1 MGWDEFNGKRC
12 RQIDVDMIYCDF
24 LTGFLGSGK
33 TTVLNRLLKSSSLG
47 RFAVVVNEFGE
58 VGLDQW
64 VFSQISDNVYLLDS
78 GCLCCTITHS
88 LRETLMEI
96 HHVTRQ
102 HGRDDLKKVV
112 IESSGLADPLPT
124 LHALLGDAVLKP
136 YFQLGS
142 VVTTVDAMHAQQQL
156 TLYPESLRQVLA
168 ADHLWITKTDLV
180 DTLAVDELEHRLRGL
195 NPSAQVMDSQDEVG
209 IAAIFNQTQN
219 ASFQFL
225 KAWRLTPGAVPR
237 PTALELTSPRAYS
250 KVAQHSLNTT
260 SWSRFIEVKP
270 TWVGLAAWWAILKTE
285 YGPRLLRTKGMISIA
300 QPPSHVMIHGVG
312 DHFHTPSPIE
322 AWPDS
327 DTRGRLVCIGIGLD
341 SEFLDASLRALSLEA
356 SYAKPKTL
364 AELSQLLD

>member
-1 MGWDEFNGKRC
+1 MERFGARF
-12 RQIDVDMIYCDF
+12 DVGMIYCDF

-33 TTVLNRLLKSSSLG
+33 TTLLNRLLKSSSRG

-96 HHVTRQ
+96 HHVTRNQ
-102 HGRDDLKKVV
+102 GRDDLKKVV

-136 YFQLGS
+136 HFQLGS

-156 TLYPESLRQVLA
+156 TLYPESLRQVLV

-180 DTLAVDELEHRLRGL
+180 DTRAVDELQQRLKGL
-195 NPSAQVMDSQDEVG
+195 NPSAQVMDAQDEAG
-209 IAAIFNQTQN
+209 IASIFNQTQN

-225 KAWRLTPGAVPR
+225 KAWRLEPGVVQSPKA
-237 PTALELTSPRAYS
+237 TALTTPRAYS

-260 SWSRFIEVKP
+260 SWSRFIDVKP
-270 TWVGLAAWWAILKTE
+270 TWVGLAAWWEIVKTE
-285 YGPRLLRTKGMISIA
+285 YGTRLLRTKGMISIVA
-300 QPPSHVMIHGVG
+300 PPSHVMIHGVAN
-312 DHFHTPSPIE
+312 HFHTPSPIE
-322 AWPDS
+322 VWPDS

-341 SEFLDASLRALSLEA
+341 SDFLDASLRALSLEA